1 MKLSKVVILA
11 FADRALAQSFVEIVW
26 STKTEC
32 VGVAD
37 SLVSCFSHSYPPNCG
52 RVMIANF
59 KILTRSIVL
68 SRETRTLSSC
78 LFTSSIHEIYIYIV
92 GII

>member
-1 MKLSKVVILA
+1 MKLSKFVILA

-37 SLVSCFSHSYPPNCG
+37 SLVSCFSHSYPPNFG
-52 RVMIANF
+52 RVMIANIQNLNTF
-59 KILTRSIVL
+59 NSGNHNRDANS
-68 SRETRTLSSC
+68 SSC
-78 LFTSSIHEIYIYIV
+78 LFS
-92 GII
+92 